1 MTQVRYWQAINRA
14 LAEEMERDPSVILMG
29 QDVGAP
35 GGAFGATKG
44 LYDRFGPER
53 VRDTPISELAI
64 VGVGVGAALTG
75 SRPVVEIMFNDFT
88 TLAMDQIANQA
99 AKLRF
104 MTGGRARVPLVIRTI
119 VGSRRGTGPQHGQSL
134 EAWFGHVPG
143 LSVVMPSTP
152 ADARGLLKAAIR
164 SDGPVVVM
172 ESLALWSTRGELGE
186 DGDGDEAGLVPLG
199 KSALRREGADV
210 TLVGIGSVMQAAMK
224 AADLGADQ
232 GLQVEVI
239 DLRSLWP
246 LDTRLIRNSLER
258 TGRLV
263 VTHDAVGFLGP
274 GAEVAAWAAEEA
286 FALLRVP
293 VRRVAP
299 PRSPVPFSP
308 SLEAEY
314 FPTAERILQ
323 ACRAS
328 METVSA

>member
-1 MTQVRYWQAINRA
+1 MRYWQAINRA
-14 LAEEMERDPSVILMG
+14 LVEEMERDPSVILLG

-35 GGAFGATKG
+35 GGAFGTTKG
-44 LYDRFGPER
+44 LYARFGPER
-53 VRDTPISELAI
+53 VLDTPISELAI

-119 VGSRRGTGPQHGQSL
+119 VGSRKGTGPQHGQSL
-134 EAWFGHVPG
+134 ESWFGHVPG
-143 LSVVMPSTP
+143 LSVVMPSTT

-164 SDGPVVVM
+164 SDGPVIVM
-172 ESLALWSTRGELGE
+172 ESLALWSTQDESGE
-186 DGDGDEAGLVPLG
+186 DRDGDSGIVPLG
-199 KSALRREGADV
+199 TSVLRREGTDV
-210 TLVGIGSVMQAAMK
+210 TLVGIGPVMPTAMK
-224 AADLGADQ
+224 AADLAAEQ

-246 LDTRLIRNSLER
+246 MDTQLVRQSLER

-263 VTHDAVGFLGP
+263 VTHDSVGFLGP
-274 GAEVAAWAAEEA
+274 GAEIAAWAAEEA
-286 FALLRVP
+286 FALLRAP

-299 PRSPVPFSP
+299 VRSPVPFSP
-308 SLEAEY
+308 ALEAEY

-323 ACRAS
+323 ACQAS
-328 METVSA
+328 MGTAGA